1 MNNGTWRQR
10 MMDKVLRRKD
20 EYLDGF
26 AEIDEQI
33 NLKGKGEEE

>member
-1 MNNGTWRQR
+1 

-33 NLKGKGEEE
+33 NLKVIGEEE